1 MKEGE
6 KKNAITRPF
15 KYLPNDETERR
26 EDFASNRVVDFGR
39 DWFQMLQL
47 VRGTALLFQMR

>member
-15 KYLPNDETERR
+15 KYLPNDETGEEE
-26 EDFASNRVVDFGR
+26 EDSASNRG
-39 DWFQMLQL
+39 
-47 VRGTALLFQMR
+47 

>member
-15 KYLPNDETERR
+15 KYLPNDETGEE
-26 EDFASNRVVDFGR
+26 EDSASNRVVDFGR